1 MFAMDHERHSQ
12 RSKAALLFGVG
23 APCRRS
29 QTSNIR
35 RDILCHIA
43 EEMLSV
49 GTGEMAIGIGRR
61 QFVSALGR
69 AAVVWL
75 LAARAQPPAL
85 PV

>member
-49 GTGEMAIGIGRR
+49 GTGEMAIGIGWR

-75 LAARAQPPAL
+75 LAARAQQPAL